1 MTTVHQA
8 LVECMRQIGAVRKS
22 ERNTFAKFTFRGI
35 DAVVN
40 AVSPAFREHGVFC
53 VPEVLECERTVEQ
66 SGKGKTMRF
75 TRLRV
80 RYTFYGPEGDSVST
94 VVASEAY
101 DTEDKATS
109 KAMSVAMRQALLQTL
124 CLPTDELDP
133 DAYTPTPPATTE
145 RADKTLVDRI
155 QATMTAAQFSDAMVR
170 QAIQWASGQ
179 RTSKLADLTPA
190 EAGKLLEFAQTKAA
204 ETAPAEPAS
213 PSAPDPNDPTTPPD
227 DTLI

>member
-8 LVECMRQIGAVRKS
+8 LIECMRQIGAVRKS

-133 DAYTPTPPATTE
+133 DAYTPPTSQPTTSE
-145 RADKTLVDRI
+145 RADAQVIKQID
-155 QATMTAAQFSDAMVR
+155 ATMSAAGFSDAMRR
-170 QAIQWASGQ
+170 QATQWASGQ
-179 RTSKLADLTPA
+179 RTTRLDALTPT
-190 EAGKLLEFAQTKAA
+190 EAAKLLEFAQQKAQNGGA
-204 ETAPAEPAS
+204 TTPQKGTAPNEPE
-213 PSAPDPNDPTTPPD
+213 DE
-227 DTLI
+227 TLI